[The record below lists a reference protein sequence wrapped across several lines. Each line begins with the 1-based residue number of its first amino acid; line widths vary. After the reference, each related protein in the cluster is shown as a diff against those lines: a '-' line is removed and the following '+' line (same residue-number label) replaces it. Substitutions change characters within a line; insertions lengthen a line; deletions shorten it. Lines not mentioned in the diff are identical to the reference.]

1 MRTKKKSGYVKDI
14 LWSYDLKRFD
24 VEKFAKIVVV
34 QAINY
39 GEWKHWVRI
48 ADMYGSVR
56 IRRIIENTPIS
67 EFRPA
72 ALALA
77 AVIFGVKKMKYASR
91 SSYIKSKK
99 TVAKA

>member
-48 ADMYGSVR
+48 ADM
-56 IRRIIENTPIS
+56 
-67 EFRPA
+67 
-72 ALALA
+72 
-77 AVIFGVKKMKYASR
+77 
-91 SSYIKSKK
+91 
-99 TVAKA
+99 